1 MAAVHGKSTTVYL
14 GQYDLTGYC
23 DSADIGQML
32 EPAETT
38 TFGNNSKTYIAGLR
52 DGTIAL
58 SGNADY
64 AAGAVDAVLNAATDG
79 SQKYVTIGMGTEAVG
94 SRCKLAT
101 IRQTQYGQSIPVGD
115 KVTWSADMQADG
127 GIDGN
132 GVILHIKEAET
143 GTENGASV
151 DNSAA
156 STNGYAAL
164 LHVFTADTLT
174 GVTIK
179 VQHSTDNASWSDL
192 CTFTSVADVTS
203 EIKTGT
209 GTVNRYVRYI
219 ISAFTGTS
227 LTFVVS
233 FARR

>member
-1 MAAVHGKSTTVYL
+1 MAFVHGKSTTVYL
-14 GQYDLTGYC
+14 GQYDLTGFC
-23 DSADIGQML
+23 DTADISQAM

-38 TFGNNSKTYIAGLR
+38 TFGSSAKTFIAGLR
-52 DGTIAL
+52 DGTISL

-64 AAGAVDAVLNAATDG
+64 ASGAIDDVLNAATDG
-79 SQKYVTIGMGTEAVG
+79 SQKYVTIGTGTEAVG

-115 KVTWSADMQADG
+115 KVTWSADLQADG

-151 DNSAA
+151 DNGAA

-164 LHVFTADTLT
+164 LHVFVDNITS
-174 GVTIK
+174 VTVK
-179 VQHSTDNASWSDL
+179 VQHSTDNSSWADL
-192 CTFTSVADVTS
+192 CTFTAFSGVGS

-227 LTFVVS
+227 TTFAVA